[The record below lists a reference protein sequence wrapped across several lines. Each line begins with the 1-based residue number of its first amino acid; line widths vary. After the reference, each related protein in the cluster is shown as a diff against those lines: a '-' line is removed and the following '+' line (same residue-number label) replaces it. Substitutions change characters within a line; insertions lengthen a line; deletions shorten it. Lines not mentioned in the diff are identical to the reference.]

1 MKRLVRL
8 ALVIVCV
15 LTFPVRANPAV
26 DEMTISLPGGSD
38 SRYEVQLSGASPV
51 RMLISNAGTT
61 FHVGNTI
68 LYFDGLGR
76 REAEWVYSSF
86 IRGGVI
92 YPLIGTLGDGLM
104 KTSFFRANRI
114 MNWAFYL
121 AKGYSF
127 VYSELY
133 TYLNIYKI
141 MKAGKWYSL
150 PSLLM
155 TLDLPKEIYRR
166 TGMTYRQFHMYGL
179 AAGLKGTEELSGA
192 LTQLRSET
200 ATQYIHVPFTG
211 SAGKHF
217 VVKALFQQDGFRP
230 TYELNLI
237 TSEALDNSQSASGD
251 MGSYQT
257 LAHTLLRQKIDTIY
271 LQPDEQKP
279 EELVAVFY
287 DPESRGTVRVTLQ
300 NDQNTHSVA
309 PWLLHLMYRKKDRH
323 GIDAARSAL
332 SPSIIGAVSDALEA
346 YFEQAACEADTSTAE
361 CFHIQ
366 KTAQGEYLYNV
377 DGGFGQTASV
387 QHLDSTSLFTFEAEK
402 GDEPVGVS
410 WADGTFWSGMEVKGS
425 DSDDKVSQWLFPEWF
440 SHFLIAEMAYRSR
453 EAAKG
458 FIQSSARRIG
468 LAAGIPGYVEEERTR
483 QLWIAYRHAAAQIA
497 REARTLPEPAE
508 GTGWMRLFSNWV
520 VKPTQVSVDTEF
532 PNHTPGSGENKEC
545 GICFG
550 PDGKEGMVS
559 WLGGEREDGT
569 QIAQPFHRSC
579 LENWGVELSKQHLR
593 GIVNNMV
600 NGKGPTFT
608 MESPGKHSTQRATVR
623 VTQWGKARLLQR

>member
-15 LTFPVRANPAV
+15 LTFSVSADPAF
-26 DEMTISLPGGSD
+26 DEMTTSLPGGNA
-38 SRYEVQLSGASPV
+38 SRYEVQFSGTPSV
-51 RMLISNAGTT
+51 RMLISSAGTT
-61 FHVGNTI
+61 FHVGDQI

-76 REAEWVYSSF
+76 KEAEWVYSSF

-92 YPLIGTLGDGLM
+92 YPLIGVVGDGLM
-104 KTSFFRANRI
+104 KTSFFRTNWI
-114 MNWAFYL
+114 MNWMFYL

-133 TYLNIYKI
+133 TYLNIYEI
-141 MKAGKWYSL
+141 IKAGKWYSL

-155 TLDLPKEIYRR
+155 TLDFPKEIYRR
-166 TGMTYRQFHMYGL
+166 TGMNYRQLHMYGL
-179 AAGLKGTEELSGA
+179 AAGLKGAGELSGA
-192 LTQLRSET
+192 FTQLRSET
-200 ATQYIHVPFTG
+200 ATQYIHVPLTG

-217 VVKALFQQDGFRP
+217 MVKALFQQNGFRP
-230 TYELNLI
+230 GYELSLI
-237 TSEALDNSQSASGD
+237 TSGTLNTSQSPSGD
-251 MGSYQT
+251 RDSYQT
-257 LAHTLLRQKIDTIY
+257 LAHTLLKQKIDTVY

-279 EELVAVFY
+279 GELLAVFY
-287 DPESRGTVRVTLQ
+287 DPESRGTMRVTLQ
-300 NDQNTHSVA
+300 NYQNTHSAA
-309 PWLLHLMYRKKDRH
+309 PWLLHLMYRKRDRH
-323 GIDAARSAL
+323 GIDSARSVL
-332 SPSIIGAVSDALEA
+332 SPSVIGAVSDALEA
-346 YFEQAACEADTSTAE
+346 CFEQAACEADTGTAG

-366 KTAQGEYLYNV
+366 KTAEGEYLYSF
-377 DGGFGQTASV
+377 DEEFGQTASV
-387 QHLDSTSLFTFEAEK
+387 QHLDSKSLFTFEA
-402 GDEPVGVS
+402 GRDDEPVGVS
-410 WADGTFWSGMEVKGS
+410 WADGTFWSGMEVTGN

-440 SHFLIAEMAYRSR
+440 SHFLTAEMTYRSR

-458 FIQSSARRIG
+458 FIESSAKRIG
-468 LAAGIPGYVEEERTR
+468 LAAGIPGYVEEERAR
-483 QLWIAYRHAAAQIA
+483 QLRIAYRDAAAQIA
-497 REARTLPEPAE
+497 REARPLPEPAE

-520 VKPTQVSVDTEF
+520 VRPTQVSVDTEF
-532 PNHTPGSGENKEC
+532 PEHTPGSGENHEC

-559 WLGGEREDGT
+559 WLGDKREDGT

-593 GIVNNMV
+593 GIVSNMA

-608 MESPGKHSTQRATVR
+608 MEAPGKHSTQTATIR